1 MLAAE
6 GMAIAFVICLRGV
19 SIEMKQRV
27 CDARR
32 LHTLGWL
39 LGRPSGGSLP
49 PLARAQQ
56 RTHIRLVGV
65 WIELSVLDEAR
76 PDIFGGTGALKQI
89 WKQT

>member
-1 MLAAE
+1 MLTAE

-39 LGRPSGGSLP
+39 LGGPSGGSLP
-49 PLARAQQ
+49 PLTRAQ
-56 RTHIRLVGV
+56 
-65 WIELSVLDEAR
+65 
-76 PDIFGGTGALKQI
+76 
-89 WKQT
+89 